1 MGRRFGEGMRPFVR
15 ESLWAVAR
23 NAHQLH
29 KDYYAIARRFGIT
42 SSLPE
47 LLFLFY
53 SDRNCPH
60 MTNRSPKQPAHHLV
74 VSLNVTGGFLAD
86 AQLEFADGLNCL
98 IGGRGAGKT
107 TALEFLRFGL
117 GLMPDPKADPQRY
130 RSIEALVKAN
140 LGTGQ
145 LRIELRTRT
154 DMRYTASRSFH
165 ETVQVMNEVGTAV
178 PISLDR
184 DQIFGADVFS
194 QNEIEEIASSPAAQ
208 LELLDRFQE
217 PETVAIDRE
226 LDQLQRQ
233 LDQSSADLRRIDQ
246 EVEDVRGRALEL
258 PVLQEKL
265 RGLAQVAGP
274 DANRI
279 NAAHAAKSLRAREEK
294 VPELI
299 IASLQKLARDIRSSE
314 VAFQT
319 GVDAQLDSQ
328 IRQAANREVFQ
339 ALETDLA
346 AFKRRLAEIIRTI
359 ESDAQAVEQQIRMHA
374 TALAQR
380 HAIQESE
387 YRTIIEASEEQG
399 ERAAERMSLQ
409 ASLTNAQSA
418 AAEQGAK
425 EQQRQGMMKTRAE
438 LLKRASELRDQ
449 RFALRKKV
457 AEHLSIQFPSIRVT
471 VTQAADLGDYQE
483 IVTEALKG
491 SGVKQG
497 TAAERLC
504 HVFLPDELAQVVAAK
519 DVDTLVQRTGFDED
533 RSRKILNAL
542 LGGGTHYAIG
552 TVALNDR
559 PSIELLDG
567 DTFKESTHLSTGQ
580 RCTTILPILL
590 TQSERPLLIDQPE
603 DNLDNAFVYDT
614 IVRAL
619 RAIKGSRQVIFV
631 THNPNIPVLGEA
643 ERVFVFSSDGQHST
657 LKQVGTV
664 DDCREQIERILEG
677 GREAFLLR
685 KKRYGH

>member
-1 MGRRFGEGMRPFVR
+1 
-15 ESLWAVAR
+15 
-23 NAHQLH
+23 
-29 KDYYAIARRFGIT
+29 
-42 SSLPE
+42 
-47 LLFLFY
+47 
-53 SDRNCPH
+53 
-60 MTNRSPKQPAHHLV
+60 MTNRSRKQPAHHLV

-165 ETVQVMNEVGTAV
+165 ETVQVLNEVGTAV

-226 LDQLQRQ
+226 LEQLQRQ

-346 AFKRRLAEIIRTI
+346 AFKRSLAEIIRTI
-359 ESDAQAVEQQIRMHA
+359 ESGAQAFEQQIRMHA

-418 AAEQGAK
+418 AAEQVAK
-425 EQQRQGMMKTRAE
+425 EQQREGMMKTRAE

-457 AEHLSIQFPSIRVT
+457 AERLSIQFPSIRVT

-483 IVTEALKG
+483 TVTEALKG

-552 TVALNDR
+552 TVALNDQ

-643 ERVFVFSSDGQHST
+643 ERVFVFSSDGQRSS